1 MIEHS
6 LLNLPRRWAAL
17 LEYQCHLEYCSRNLD
32 ADLRS
37 EVLNHGE
44 MLCCAQESLD
54 MYSVL
59 VQIFPVVEIESLMM
73 YTTECLR

>member
-6 LLNLPRRWAAL
+6 LLNLLGRRAARL
-17 LEYQCHLEYCSRNLD
+17 GYQCHLEYRSGNLD

-37 EVLNHGE
+37 EELNHGE
-44 MLCCAQESLD
+44 MLCRAQESLD